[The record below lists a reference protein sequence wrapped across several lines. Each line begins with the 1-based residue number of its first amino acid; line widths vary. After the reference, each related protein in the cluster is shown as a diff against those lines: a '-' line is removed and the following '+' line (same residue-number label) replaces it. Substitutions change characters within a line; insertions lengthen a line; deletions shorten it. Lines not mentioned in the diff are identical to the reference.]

1 MNIEHKLYPYP
12 VLTYFNDDYLNSIFM
27 AKVEVEKGIGKIGVS
42 LEAVTDDLGL
52 LGLIN
57 DGYAEFVFRIEC
69 LATLYREIVKSGD
82 GKKKIFISE
91 EKIDSKITVS
101 TFIVAKKNIE
111 NYININ
117 FNEDYSDIS
126 FFIEKSS
133 ILAIARQFK
142 IHIEKENDNLGEPS
156 SIFCLVRNTAE
167 KEEKEVK
174 FDIMGNKIKI
184 ILPKEEYENIAMLS
198 QSKSNQEILHSSLIF
213 PALVYVLENLKT
225 DDYDNYD
232 DYVWFRTIKKVLEN
246 LEIELNWE
254 NIESY
259 QSYSLAQKI
268 INYPIGRSL
277 EAMKQ
282 IGVVQEEGEDE

>member
-82 GKKKIFISE
+82 GKKKIFIPE

-101 TFIVAKKNIE
+101 TYIVAKKNIE
-111 NYININ
+111 NYTNVN

-198 QSKSNQEILHSSLIF
+198 QSKPNQEILHSSLIF
-213 PALVYVLENLKT
+213 SALVYVLENLKT

-282 IGVVQEEGEDE
+282 IGAVQEEGEDE

>member
-82 GKKKIFISE
+82 GKKKVFIPE

-101 TFIVAKKNIE
+101 TYIVAKKNIE
-111 NYININ
+111 NYTNVN

-142 IHIEKENDNLGEPS
+142 IYIEKENDNLGEPS

-198 QSKSNQEILHSSLIF
+198 QSKPNQEILHSSLIF